1 LLHIGTQ
8 LPVESCQAASLQ
20 RVLLL
25 VDDEEHILLALGR
38 LLRREGYQILSTTS
52 PLQALEL
59 LATHPV
65 GVIVSD
71 AMMPEMPGAEL
82 LRRVKGLYPGVVRI
96 MLSGYAELH
105 SVTEAIN
112 EGSVY
117 KFITTPWDDA
127 LLREHIQE
135 SFRRYESGLTAADAE
150 QAAATIQE

>member
-1 LLHIGTQ
+1 
-8 LPVESCQAASLQ
+8 
-20 RVLLL
+20 
-25 VDDEEHILLALGR
+25 
-38 LLRREGYQILSTTS
+38 
-52 PLQALEL
+52 LEL

-71 AMMPEMPGAEL
+71 ALMPEMPGAEL
-82 LRRVKGLYPGVVRI
+82 LRRVKGLYPDVVRI
-96 MLSGYAELH
+96 MLSGYAELR

-117 KFITTPWDDA
+117 KFLTKPWDDA

-135 SFRRYESGLTAADAE
+135 SFRRYESQRSQAEAE